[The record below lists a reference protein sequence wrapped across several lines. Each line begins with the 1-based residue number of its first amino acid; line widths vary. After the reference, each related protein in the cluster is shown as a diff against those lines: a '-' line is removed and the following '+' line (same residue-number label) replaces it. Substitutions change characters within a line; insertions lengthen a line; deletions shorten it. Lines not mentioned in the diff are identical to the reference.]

1 MMTPTKK
8 EINETMG
15 TAPLWALAALW
26 ISVPGSAKRA
36 EMTPSKGARI
46 TR

>member
-1 MMTPTKK
+1 LATDT
-8 EINETMG
+8 IG

-36 EMTPSKGARI
+36 VTTPSNGARM